1 MVYLWIKIGFDYTL
15 IMKSLVDLS
24 NLKWSKVWFEESTC
38 PNFLSKAFT
47 FWSSSGGTQ
56 ENGNIVALEL
66 FFLVYQVFVCL
77 ERTSNSRQT
86 TKKSKQNQTLPGPT
100 TNGFKKKK

>member
-1 MVYLWIKIGFDYTL
+1 
-15 IMKSLVDLS
+15 
-24 NLKWSKVWFEESTC
+24 
-38 PNFLSKAFT
+38 
-47 FWSSSGGTQ
+47 
-56 ENGNIVALEL
+56 VALEL

-100 TNGFKKKK
+100 TNGLKKKK